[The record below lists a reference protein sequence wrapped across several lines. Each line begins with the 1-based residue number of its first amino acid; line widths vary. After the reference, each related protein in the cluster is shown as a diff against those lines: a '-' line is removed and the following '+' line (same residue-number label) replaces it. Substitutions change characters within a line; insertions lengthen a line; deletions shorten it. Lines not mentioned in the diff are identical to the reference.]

1 MWSDGRLQAL
11 DDGSRGVASQV
22 LLGLRLFL
30 VAIRVMGANL
40 DHQCQSLFTT
50 SPVLLS
56 FSRWTSARVLSYHD
70 PNLYCYY
77 TGVFRKRSATP
88 PHF

>member
-1 MWSDGRLQAL
+1 MNSSRDRSMWSDGRLQAL

-30 VAIRVMGANL
+30 VAIWVMGAY
-40 DHQCQSLFTT
+40 ST

-56 FSRWTSARVLSYHD
+56 FSRGTSDSCIELS
-70 PNLYCYY
+70 
-77 TGVFRKRSATP
+77 
-88 PHF
+88 